1 MTSES
6 KQTIHLSEAPDT
18 QANNQ
23 KDKKAA
29 RAELRALRDAFP
41 LKTNEIE
48 GVKDD
53 SNTIDNDK
61 HDSVNL
67 KRVTAFCSAERINLK
82 YLTAFLKE
90 QKMFTKAVAY
100 YGECLYANV
109 NLQTTVAQRT
119 RTHGSRQKVSDISK
133 SLYESFDVF
142 FFDYGVT
149 VFWGTSPQ
157 MENKILKLIK
167 VAEINAYPHSQIEV
181 ENFSYGLTDNQPLF
195 CNDVIYLNNE
205 YYFHKM
211 IISCAIAQSVKLDYF
226 EELTERTIE
235 SVKDLPEQVGNWG
248 KTSYTRKGIL
258 RLVGKLHKL
267 RIDLNLVTNILDEP
281 ELLWNFPKY
290 SELYE
295 SFRRCLE
302 IKTRADILN
311 LRCDVI
317 HGILGILSENI
328 NTRNSERLEKMMIGL
343 IGTSVVVGIIQ
354 ILVLLFKN

>member
-1 MTSES
+1 MKTE
-6 KQTIHLSEAPDT
+6 KQQTIHLNDTEA
-18 QANNQ
+18 NSQ
-23 KDKKAA
+23 KGKKAA

-41 LKTNEIE
+41 LKTNEIA
-48 GVKDD
+48 D
-53 SNTIDNDK
+53 SCKKEEEKKIDQIE
-61 HDSVNL
+61 S
-67 KRVTAFCSAERINLK
+67 KRVTAYCTCEKINLK

-90 QKMFTKAVAY
+90 QKMFTKTIAY

-109 NLQTTVAQRT
+109 SLQTAVAQRT
-119 RTHGSRQKVSDISK
+119 RTHGSRSRVSEQSK
-133 SLYESFDVF
+133 SSFESFDVF

-157 MENKILKLIK
+157 METKILNIIK
-167 VAEINAYPHSQIEV
+167 VSEVNSYSRSQIEV
-181 ENFSYGLTDNQPLF
+181 ENFSYCITDNQPLF

-211 IISCAIAQSVKLDYF
+211 VISCAIAQSVKLDYF
-226 EELTERTIE
+226 EELTEHTIE
-235 SVKDLPEQVGNWG
+235 SVKDLPEQVTNWG
-248 KTSYTRKGIL
+248 KTSYTRTGIL
-258 RLVGKLHKL
+258 RLVGRLHKL

-343 IGTSVVVGIIQ
+343 IGVSVVVGIVQ
-354 ILVLLFKN
+354 IVVTLWKN